1 MGIIM
6 EKEVE
11 IAKKIIIDETQ
22 KFGLEVKAVFLFGSR
37 AKGNYTKDSDWDF
50 YVVVDKDLDFAHKR
64 KLNAQ
69 IRSRLA
75 ELKIPNDIIIQSQSI
90 VQKRK
95 DNVGYLAY
103 YVLKE
108 GKAV

>member
-1 MGIIM
+1 M

-11 IAKKIIIDETQ
+11 IAKKVIIEESQ
-22 KFGLEVKAVFLFGSR
+22 KFGLEVKTIFLFGSR

-50 YVVVDKDLDFAHKR
+50 YVVVDKDLDFSHKR

-69 IRSRLA
+69 IRMKLA
-75 ELKIPNDIIIQSQSI
+75 ELKIPNDIIIQSESA
-90 VQKRK
+90 VQERK

-103 YVLKE
+103 YVLRE
-108 GKAV
+108 GKVV

>member
-1 MGIIM
+1 M

-11 IAKKIIIDETQ
+11 IAKKVITDEAQ
-22 KFGLEVKAVFLFGSR
+22 KFGLEVKTIFLFGSR

-50 YVVVDKDLDFAHKR
+50 YVVVDKDLDFSHKR

-69 IRSRLA
+69 IRIRLA
-75 ELKIPNDIIIQSQSI
+75 ELKIPNDVIVQSQSV

-95 DNVGYLAY
+95 DDVGYLIY

-108 GKAV
+108 GMPI